1 MEVVCGE
8 KTKGMDMEWII
19 IEIIHLLMRTVMKYG
34 IQVAHQIMLIVIPMQ
49 VMAHSLR
56 LKIEQLDILLNLI
69 ILRLHLIIIHMGI
82 YYCTHMGMTTI
93 NRPQTTIFLNLFQ
106 VKWLVRITTVILLVQ
121 TYIQQLVTAMISCT
135 EC

>member
-1 MEVVCGE
+1 MSPNYFLFRVNPDGYVFNEEIEPNGGGMWR

-19 IEIIHLLMRTVMKYG
+19 IEIIHLLMKTVMKYG

-82 YYCTHMGMTTI
+82 
-93 NRPQTTIFLNLFQ
+93 
-106 VKWLVRITTVILLVQ
+106 
-121 TYIQQLVTAMISCT
+121 
-135 EC
+135 